1 MGGGVLAWWDFVDW
15 HKQLES
21 NPTTKQ
27 EWKKSRMLAAA
38 YILRGSATITLS
50 LAEFGTAVAIAR
62 PLFEHLANSSSN
74 KIVKLLSRSMAGLAN
89 TLGTQAARLLLARL
103 VLGAFWIG
111 LALTLIIY
119 ILEDDALEKWC
130 KRSCFRI
137 GNSSS
142 TYKEEDELNA
152 LYSAFSEVL

>member
-1 MGGGVLAWWDFVDW
+1 
-15 HKQLES
+15 
-21 NPTTKQ
+21 
-27 EWKKSRMLAAA
+27 
-38 YILRGSATITLS
+38 
-50 LAEFGTAVAIAR
+50 
-62 PLFEHLANSSSN
+62 
-74 KIVKLLSRSMAGLAN
+74 MAGLAN

-119 ILEDDALEKWC
+119 LLEDDALEKWC

-142 TYKEEDELNA
+142 IYKEEDELRA

>member
-1 MGGGVLAWWDFVDW
+1 GVLAWWDFVDW
-15 HKQLES
+15 YKQLES
-21 NPTTKQ
+21 KPTTKQ

-38 YILRGSATITLS
+38 YILRGAATITLS
-50 LAEFGTAVAIAR
+50 LAEFGTAVAIAK
-62 PLFEHLANSSSN
+62 PLFDHLANSSSN
-74 KIVKLLSRSMAGLAN
+74 KIVKLLSRSMAGIAN

-130 KRSCFRI
+130 KRCCFHI
-137 GNSSS
+137 GNSASV
-142 TYKEEDELNA
+142 YKEEDELNA